1 MQSIYIESD
10 NGYRI
15 QIGIR
20 HGSKPD
26 QINHRYGRTSGV
38 LHYKSHPERDNPDHQ
53 VHQCR

>member
-1 MQSIYIESD
+1 MYIESD

-26 QINHRYGRTSGV
+26 QINHRYGRTSGF